1 MKRIVLLPDT
11 QFDSHDKALTGL
23 FAKFIGEYQPDHL
36 VQVGDLLDCKAP
48 ARWSKATADEF
59 EHTLQGE
66 IDACNKWLWEIR
78 DVYAGTFDVKSGNHD
93 ERIEM
98 YIRKN
103 APAFASLDALRI
115 ENLLDL
121 DNLNVR
127 WHRNFIEIAPGWL
140 VAHGHEGS
148 LSRYAGGTAIGLARK
163 LGKSVVC
170 GHTHRAGIISES
182 TGYSGKVRTLT
193 GMEVGHAM
201 NIRKAAYLPSGAA
214 NWQQALGILYID
226 GTRVTP
232 SLIPV
237 HGGRFTVE
245 GQVYGP

>member
-11 QFDSHDKALTGL
+11 QFDSHDKKLCGL
-23 FAKFIGEYQPDHL
+23 FVDFIADYQPDHL

-59 EHTLQGE
+59 ANTLQGE
-66 IDACNKWLWEIR
+66 LDACYEWLAAIR
-78 DVYAGTFDVKSGNHD
+78 DVYTGPFDIKSGNHD

-98 YIRKN
+98 YTRKN
-103 APAFASLDALRI
+103 APAFSSLEALRI

-121 DNLNVR
+121 AAVDVT
-127 WHRNFIEIAPGWL
+127 WHRRFIEIAPGWV

-163 LGKSVVC
+163 IGKSVVC

-201 NIRKAAYLPSGAA
+201 DMRKAAYLPSGAA
-214 NWQQALGILYID
+214 NWQQALGILYVD
-226 GTRVTP
+226 GARVTP

-237 HGGRFTVE
+237 TYGKFTVD
-245 GQVYGP
+245 GKTFG